1 MFGTILCMGMVGQ
14 YIGILLILTQMADY
28 SWVTVTEGFQRSQEA
43 MMSLWLVT
51 IRKVISLDF

>member
-51 IRKVISLDF
+51 IPKVISLDF